1 MSNLNEDIKEVEAEL
16 SQQKLDLVGFE
27 FRVSNLEQQLS
38 STLGMLE
45 KLDSKMDSILEKL
58 SNQSESMALTAQKLD
73 VVSRDYENLSKRID
87 ACEKSLV
94 TVQVSVAKKIAYG
107 AGGGALVAGLTEL
120 MKILGS

>member
-73 VVSRDYENLSKRID
+73 VVSRDYENLSKRI
-87 ACEKSLV
+87 CSL
-94 TVQVSVAKKIAYG
+94 
-107 AGGGALVAGLTEL
+107 LTCRRD
-120 MKILGS
+120 